1 MTVDGGRKEAA
12 LLRWR
17 PLMHSEGDHLT
28 LVNVYKAFVER
39 RPRPPPRPPPECCG
53 VIG

>member
-1 MTVDGGRKEAA
+1 MTVDPGRREAA

-28 LVNVYKAFVER
+28 LINVYNAFVER
-39 RPRPPPRPPPECCG
+39 ACRT
-53 VIG
+53 